1 MHIVGNYLV
10 ERGKLPADIGDKGE
24 NKGENCRSCVLEQ
37 ETGRG
42 SSYKWRVWA
51 LGNGCQRVARF
62 CQKLIPFYRKIKASL
77 LISKITNAFIQF

>member
-1 MHIVGNYLV
+1 MHIVGNYLG
-10 ERGKLPADIGDKGE
+10 ERGKLPADIGA
-24 NKGENCRSCVLEQ
+24 KGENCRSCVLEQ

-51 LGNGCQRVARF
+51 LGDQCQRVGRF